1 MRTTVMAASY
11 KNPPSADAGVRSA
24 PVGAALRQAFAFRGD
39 VQALTDDSPQLLP
52 LLLEARQH
60 VERVFG
66 SDVPTVLEV
75 VQNPEAADASPELF
89 AYIQTT
95 LPVPEAR
102 EKLEKLDDEW
112 WLDALPRAE
121 GRLNIALEY
130 V

>member
-1 MRTTVMAASY
+1 MAVSY
-11 KNPPSADAGVRSA
+11 KKPTAADARPA
-24 PVGAALRQAFAFRGD
+24 PLAALQQAFALRGD
-39 VQALTDDSPQLLP
+39 VRSMTDKNPQLVP

-66 SDVPTVLEV
+66 SDAPTVLAV
-75 VQNPEAADASPELF
+75 VENPETADSSPELF
-89 AYIQTT
+89 VYIQTP
-95 LPVPEAR
+95 LPVSAAR
-102 EKLEKLDDEW
+102 AKLAQLDDEW